1 MRRLNVVGAVIIQGG
16 RVLCT
21 KRSTGPQA
29 GHWEFPGGKIE
40 PDETPEEALTREIFE
55 ELDCVVDVGAPV
67 VTTVHPYDFAE
78 VTLTTYYCT
87 LQSGTPTLSEHTA
100 SSWLIPEDLK
110 TLRWAP
116 ADLPAVE
123 QVQRDHD
130 AGDLPGGDGLS

>member
-1 MRRLNVVGAVIIQGG
+1 MQKLNVVGAVIVQDG

-40 PDETPEEALTREIFE
+40 PDESLEEALTREIFE
-55 ELDCVVDVGAPV
+55 ELDCVVDVGPPV
-67 VTTVHPYDFAE
+67 VTTVHQYDFAE

-87 LQSGTPTLSEHTA
+87 VQSGTPTLSEHTA
-100 SSWLIPEDLK
+100 SKWLAPEDLH
-110 TLRWAP
+110 TLKWAP

-123 QVQRDHD
+123 HVQR
-130 AGDLPGGDGLS
+130 ALST